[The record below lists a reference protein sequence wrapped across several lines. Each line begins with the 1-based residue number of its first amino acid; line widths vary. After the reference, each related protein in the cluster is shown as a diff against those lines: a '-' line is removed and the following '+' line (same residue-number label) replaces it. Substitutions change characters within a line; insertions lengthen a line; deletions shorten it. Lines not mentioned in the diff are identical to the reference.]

1 MEILTG
7 LGIII
12 VIGWFV
18 LELLPFLFPLI
29 GYAIVGVA
37 VLALFSAIFN

>member
-1 MEILTG
+1 MEALTG
-7 LGIII
+7 LAIIV

-18 LELLPFLFPLI
+18 IELLPLLLPLV

-37 VLALFSAIFN
+37 MLALFSAIFN